1 MSVYTANGI
10 IINMLNKIKANGHV
24 VLMIMAPVALVGFL
38 FSQGGY
44 EKRSPQADA
53 VSSVIPAQP
62 FPGERMPAIPAIPAK
77 SKPTTE
83 NTIAIHSPAGGAG
96 WVRGQTLSWM
106 PIEWSWNLKGSAEKF
121 TINLLKGGKFYKKLA
136 TENITKGRLSEDHWS
151 WQWNIP
157 LDTPTGSDYNI
168 EVSTTIGNKK
178 ISAVNFLPFAILGE
192 NITVK
197 GQFVDQYTKEPVSGV
212 TMTYY
217 YDPSD
222 RVTADANGEFAYT
235 VSTDPN
241 PYITKSYLYGAS
253 CYMQGYITTNHALGA
268 SPIYTDDFNRNQVA
282 NFNTF
287 DTYSQTRF
295 GIGDYTVK
303 PILGDT
309 VTVEPRMRPAANVQI
324 VSDVPV
330 KAVIY
335 YNQYELTSIPD
346 YLFDVSYGQSYAST
360 ENYSTSPLL
369 KNVVPANYGIQV
381 LLKDQS
387 GNKYASPFTGVSSDF
402 KCQTLTLNFKNKAFK
417 WSNQQ

>member
-1 MSVYTANGI
+1 M
-10 IINMLNKIKANGHV
+10 
-24 VLMIMAPVALVGFL
+24 VLAPVALAGFIL
-38 FSQGGY
+38 VQGNYAKKSSQN
-44 EKRSPQADA
+44 DA
-53 VSSVIPAQP
+53 ISLAIPAQS
-62 FPGERMPAIPAIPAK
+62 FPGERMPAIPAIPAT
-77 SKPTTE
+77 SKPKTE

-136 TENITKGRLSEDHWS
+136 TENINRRDRMPEDRWS

-157 LDTPTGSDYNI
+157 LDTPTGNDYNI
-168 EVSTTIGNKK
+168 EISTTIGNKK

-192 NITVK
+192 NVTVQ
-197 GQFVDQYTKEPVSGV
+197 GQFVDKYTKGPVPGV

-217 YDPSD
+217 SDPNN

-235 VSTDPN
+235 VSTDPSRDV
-241 PYITKSYLYGAS
+241 TKSYLYGAS
-253 CYMQGYITTNHALGA
+253 CYMQGYLTVNQALGA

-282 NFNTF
+282 NFYTL

-295 GIGDYTVK
+295 GLGDYTIK
-303 PILGDT
+303 PILGDN
-309 VTVEPRMRPAANVQI
+309 VTVEPQMRPAANVQI

-330 KAVIY
+330 KVVAY

-369 KNVVPANYGIQV
+369 KNVIPADYSMRV

-387 GNKYASPFTGVSSDF
+387 GNKYASPFFRVGSDF
-402 KCQTLTLNFKNKAFK
+402 KCRTAILNFKNKEFQWGVA
-417 WSNQQ
+417 Q